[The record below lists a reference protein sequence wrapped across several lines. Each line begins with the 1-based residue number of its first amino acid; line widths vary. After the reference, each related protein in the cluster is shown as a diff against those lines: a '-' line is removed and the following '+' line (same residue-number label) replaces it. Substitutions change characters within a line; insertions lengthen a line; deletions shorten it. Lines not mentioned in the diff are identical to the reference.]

1 VDATDC
7 DLAGI
12 PRCVAL
18 RFDGERQP

>member
-1 VDATDC
+1 VDATVC